1 MIRHGDEIV
10 EKQKGQNA
18 INVDEILT
26 YYPAIT
32 KPNNHDLR
40 IVQDNG
46 NIFYA
51 KQINGHFIAIE
62 EVLTG
67 RNKIKFVT
75 AWNINGSLNDKMIK
89 KLGLPHYLR
98 QTGVSARAKNST

>member
-46 NIFYA
+46 NIFM
-51 KQINGHFIAIE
+51 
-62 EVLTG
+62 L
-67 RNKIKFVT
+67 NKSMDIL
-75 AWNINGSLNDKMIK
+75 S
-89 KLGLPHYLR
+89 
-98 QTGVSARAKNST
+98 Q